1 MKEFL
6 LIICL
11 LFSFQAFSQLDVEDE
26 SLIIEFDK
34 AKKVSK
40 VMNQNSTTSVG
51 KSNNKVAVK
60 INFDNYSKNKKDL
73 IHLSKFSLVDH
84 KTKKRYRPVD
94 IALGHPLGY
103 KAGGRLTKDSR
114 VKGGMFVSYNPDEVD
129 FFYNYTIDGYRN
141 IEFTIKTTLRK
152 RDKSVLYLAPVNRTI
167 KRVQLFFGLPKNNR
181 KNTYTIYYENT
192 VIEEFNY

>member
-1 MKEFL
+1 MKEISLVVFM
-6 LIICL
+6 LIGL
-11 LFSFQAFSQLDVEDE
+11 HVHGQLNVKDE
-26 SLIIEFDK
+26 SFIVEFDK

-60 INFDNYSKNKKDL
+60 VVFDNYSKNKKDL

-84 KTKKRYRPVD
+84 KTKRRYRPID

-103 KAGGRLTKDSR
+103 KAGMRLTKDSK
-114 VKGGMFVSYNPDEVD
+114 VKGGMFVSYNPEEID
-129 FFYNYTIDGYRN
+129 FFYDYTIDGYRN
-141 IEFTIKTTLRK
+141 VEFTIKTTLRK
-152 RDKSVLYLAPVNRTI
+152 RDKSILYLAPVNRTI
-167 KRVQLFFGLPKNNR
+167 KRVQLFFGLPKTNR

-192 VIEEFNY
+192 VVAEFNY